1 MASYVLISVILTET
15 SKLWI
20 IFIKIFIFNCAKIDC
35 DVKNLFR
42 LDYSVLIIFFS
53 IEQSETN
60 SIVRL
65 FIFQPD
71 HIIV

>member
-35 DVKNLFR
+35 DVNHFTKMSKICLG
-42 LDYSVLIIFFS
+42 S
-53 IEQSETN
+53 ITQ
-60 SIVRL
+60 
-65 FIFQPD
+65 F
-71 HIIV
+71 